1 MSKDRRPASI
11 VVQGLETTSNK
22 IRALAR
28 EGYLRAEIAEFLDI
42 RYQHAR
48 KVMIDAGILDGLSK
62 GGATVPIEATPP
74 SKVMGAPRSPT
85 PVSVLTNA
93 GFIKLG
99 DWIADDKGKIA
110 LSVPAPRDPGV
121 YAFAT
126 EGQVRYVGLTRV
138 GFDRRMQ
145 NYRGAHVRQ
154 RTSHRINAVILEH
167 IGAGTVVEIY
177 LATPPATSW
186 NGLPVTTA
194 AGLEAGLIRL
204 IQPPWNMMGVRE
216 DRAGSG

>member
-1 MSKDRRPASI
+1 MSEGRRAASI
-11 VVQGLETTSNK
+11 VVQGLETTSDK

-48 KVMIDAGILDGLSK
+48 KVMIDAGILDGLSR
-62 GGATVPIEATPP
+62 GGLSAQP
-74 SKVMGAPRSPT
+74 SRPRGSDEPRLT
-85 PVSVLTNA
+85 PVDVLIKA

-99 DWIADDKGKIA
+99 EWVADEQGKIA

-126 EGQVRYVGLTRV
+126 DSVVRYIGLTRA
-138 GFDRRMQ
+138 GFDKRMQ
-145 NYRGAHVRQ
+145 NYRAGHVRQ
-154 RTSHRINAVILEH
+154 RTSHRINAIILEH

-177 LATPPATSW
+177 LATPHAATW
-186 NGLPVTTA
+186 NGLPVNTA
-194 AGLEAGLIRL
+194 AGLETGLIEL
-204 IQPPWNMMGVRE
+204 IQPPWNMMGVR
-216 DRAGSG
+216 DLRALRR